1 MLLYEFGIPAV
12 APNSENQF
20 VTESQLEKIKSKFK
34 TILVFYDNDLAG
46 IQGMCRIK
54 KIHPELKFAFIPKK
68 YVAKDISDFQ
78 KKYGKQKTKELI
90 DKAIEYYGKQES

>member
-1 MLLYEFGIPAV
+1 MKQG
-12 APNSENQF
+12 ENCISAR
-20 VTESQLEKIKSKFK
+20 ELHEGLKIKSKFK

-68 YVAKDISDFQ
+68 YEAKDISDFY

>member
-54 KIHPELKFAFIPKK
+54 KIHPELNM
-68 YVAKDISDFQ
+68 
-78 KKYGKQKTKELI
+78 KQKIFQIFIKNMVNKKL
-90 DKAIEYYGKQES
+90 KN